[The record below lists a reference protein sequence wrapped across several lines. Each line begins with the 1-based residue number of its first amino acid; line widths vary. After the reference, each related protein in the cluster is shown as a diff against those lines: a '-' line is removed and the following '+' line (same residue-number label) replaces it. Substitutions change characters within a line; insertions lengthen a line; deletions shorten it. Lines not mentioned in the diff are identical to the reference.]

1 MERIIVKIH
10 AIAKD
15 EDENTRQHIFA
26 LMDNALSFVL

>member
-15 EDENTRQHIFA
+15 ENTLQHIFA